1 MEEENSLNDD
11 INKLNNLV
19 NQTKDKRN
27 RNKTSVK
34 CI

>member
-19 NQTKDKRN
+19 NQTKDNDLKWKKKN
-27 RNKTSVK
+27 
-34 CI
+34 IIW